1 VDRFEQR
8 VHGRLMARIQHIT
21 SAFVG
26 GELTPRLDG
35 RIDVKKYAQGLR
47 LCENFQVL
55 PHGGARKRS
64 GFSFVTAQKSATD
77 DVIMVPFQY
86 NVEQAYVLMFG
97 PGYVWFFKDRG
108 VITQSPVSVSAITQ
122 ANPGAVTTSVAH
134 GLTTGD
140 RVVLLAVSGMSEL
153 NNRQFVVTV
162 TGPTTFTLGVDTSG
176 YDAYAAGGTVNAI
189 VELATTY
196 TAEDLPELAFAQ
208 TNDVLYIA
216 HRAHPLRKI
225 SRLSHTSWTLSEP
238 SITPGPFRSINADRD
253 RSITCSNFSTSATAY
268 NTYAVG
274 TTFTMTSST
283 SIFDAS
289 HVGALFKLSEEGGA
303 TGIDSAPVG
312 DSTKLAQV
320 GMIYT
325 SGGNVYGIAAV
336 SDAQAYWGFFNRVPE
351 HDSGTVRVRGW
362 GMGGGS
368 MIEKWFDSAYLH
380 PTYCVVRVTGY
391 ISSTQVTAE
400 IVRYHLPRSIVDNG
414 TTYWHEGAWSAYRG
428 YPRAI
433 AFYEQRLFLAGSE
446 SDPTVLW
453 GSRSGSYEDFEDGPD
468 DDDAIVYRINAG
480 SADVVRWLMSG
491 RVLTAGTSMGEF
503 AISASNQNEA
513 LTPKNFKAAP
523 QTTYGTSKCPPVRFN
538 QSVLYPQ
545 RAGSTENAALKVRE
559 FSYSFQADAFDS
571 VDLTVFSEHIT
582 ATGIDRMAFQTEP
595 DSLIWARRLDG
606 LAIACTYER
615 AQEVVAWHRHSLGG
629 TGSEFKTIA
638 AIPGSSGDE
647 VWASAKILLG
657 AELDIDDETGES
669 ILDEAGD
676 LLLDEAT
683 ETARYVVVSNA
694 PFRDDGDKVDAK
706 LLDFMLTYQ
715 GDATTT
721 ISGLHHL
728 RGLEVKVLNEGAVE
742 THTVDDDGRVTLAVA
757 TTKAHVGLPYTA
769 ILETQDLEGGAQAGT
784 AQSRVK
790 RISQIY
796 VRLLNS
802 LGGSYG
808 PDANTQQT
816 IYYRTGADVHGSSV
830 PLFSGLKELDFK
842 AGFERFARVR
852 IEHTDP
858 LPFHVG
864 GIVAE
869 LNTSG

>member
-1 VDRFEQR
+1 MKV
-8 VHGRLMARIQHIT
+8 QHIT

-47 LCENFQVL
+47 VCENFQIL
-55 PHGGARKRS
+55 PHGGARKRA
-64 GFSFVTAQKSATD
+64 GFSFVTQQKSATD

-86 NVEQAYVLMFG
+86 NVEQAYMFMFG

-108 VITQSPVSVSAITQ
+108 IITQSPVSISAITQ
-122 ANPGAVTTSVAH
+122 ANPGEVTTSAAH

-140 RVVLLAVSGMSEL
+140 RVILLAVAGMTEL
-153 NNRQFVVTV
+153 NNRQFTVTV
-162 TGPTTFTLGVDTSG
+162 TGASSFTLGVDTSS
-176 YDAYAAGGTVNAI
+176 YDAYTSGGTVNEI

-196 TAEDLPELAFAQ
+196 TADDLPELAFAQ

-225 SRLSHTSWTLSEP
+225 SRISHTSWTLSEP
-238 SITPGPFRSINADRD
+238 SITTGPFRTVNFDRNKT
-253 RSITCSNFSTSATAY
+253 ITPSAFSTAATAY
-268 NTYAVG
+268 GTYTVG
-274 TTFTMTSST
+274 TTCTLTAT
-283 SIFDAS
+283 EPVFDADM
-289 HVGALFKLSEEGGA
+289 VGALFKLSEEGGS
-303 TGIDSAPVG
+303 TGVQGAAVG
-312 DSTKLAQV
+312 DSSQTLEVGKSYTAQ
-320 GMIYT
+320 
-325 SGGNVYGIAAV
+325 GNVYGVASLKTGTAAAAD
-336 SDAQAYWGFFNRVPE
+336 SAYIDAATISWQYFTRVPE
-351 HDSGTVRVRGW
+351 HDAGTVRVRGQVS
-362 GMGGGS
+362 GTTAF
-368 MIEKWFDSAYLH
+368 FDSAFLH
-380 PTYCVVRVTGY
+380 PTYSIVRITGY
-391 ISSTQVTAE
+391 TSSTQVAAE
-400 IVRYHLPRSIVDNG
+400 IVRYQMPKSIVSAG
-414 TTYWHEGAWSAYRG
+414 TTYWEEGAWSAYRG

-433 AFYEQRLFLAGSE
+433 AFYEQRLFLGGSE

-453 GSRSGSYEDFEDGPD
+453 GSRSGSYEDFEGGSD
-468 DDDAIVYRINAG
+468 DDDAISYRINAG
-480 SADVVRWLMSG
+480 SADVIRWLMSG

-503 AISASNQNEA
+503 AVSASNQNEA

-523 QTTYGTSKCPPVRFN
+523 QTTYGTSKCPPVQFN
-538 QSVLYPQ
+538 QAVLYPQ
-545 RAGSTENAALKVRE
+545 RSGSTENAALKVRE
-559 FSYSFQADAFDS
+559 FSYSFQSDAFDS

-595 DSLIWARRLDG
+595 DSMIWARRLDG
-606 LAIACTYER
+606 VAIACTYER

-629 TGSEFKTIA
+629 TGSEFKTLC
-638 AIPGSSGDE
+638 AIPGADGDE
-647 VWASAKILLG
+647 LWASTKILLG
-657 AELDIDDETGES
+657 VEIDIDT
-669 ILDEAGD
+669 EAGASIAEENGS

-683 ETARYVVVSNA
+683 ETARYVIVSNA

-706 LLDFMLTYQ
+706 MLDFMLTYD
-715 GDATTT
+715 GAATTT

-742 THTVDDDGRVTLAVA
+742 THTVDTDGRVTLTVA

-796 VRLLNS
+796 LRLLNS

-808 PDANTQQT
+808 PDASTQQT
-816 IYYRTGADVHGSSV
+816 IYYRTGADVHGSSP
-830 PLFSGLKELDFK
+830 PLYSGMKELDFK

-852 IEHTDP
+852 IEHADP

-869 LNTSG
+869 LSVNG

>member
-1 VDRFEQR
+1 MGHRFELR
-8 VHGRLMARIQHIT
+8 VHGRLMAKVQHIT

-47 LCENFQVL
+47 HCENFQIL

-77 DVIMVPFQY
+77 DVIMVTFQY
-86 NVEQAYVLMFG
+86 NVEQAYMLMFG

-108 VITQSPVSVSAITQ
+108 IITQSPVAVSAITQ
-122 ANPGAVTTSVAH
+122 ASPGAVTTSSAH

-140 RVVLLAVSGMSEL
+140 RVVLLAVAGMTEL
-153 NNRQFVVTV
+153 NNRQFVITV
-162 TGPTTFTLGVDTSG
+162 TGPTSFTLGIDTSG
-176 YDAYAAGGTVNAI
+176 YDAYTAGGTVNDI
-189 VELATTY
+189 VELATPY
-196 TAEDLPELAFAQ
+196 TANDLAELAFSQ

-238 SITPGPFRSINADRD
+238 RLTTGPFRSINADRD
-253 RSITCSNFSTSATAY
+253 RRITVSGFSTAATAY
-268 NTYAVG
+268 GTYAVG
-274 TTFTMTSST
+274 TTMTLT
-283 SIFDAS
+283 ATASIFDAGM
-289 HVGALFKLSEEGGA
+289 VGGLFKLAEEGGS
-303 TGIDSAPVG
+303 TGIASAPVG
-312 DSTKLAQV
+312 DSTKNIEV
-320 GMIYT
+320 GFVYT
-325 SGGNVYGIAAV
+325 TGGNAYGIAAKTAPV
-336 SDAQAYWGFFNRVPE
+336 QTWAGYGRVPE
-351 HDSGTVRVRGW
+351 HDAGIVRVNHTDGTNH
-362 GMGGGS
+362 
-368 MIEKWFDSAYLH
+368 FDSAFLH
-380 PTYCVVRVTGY
+380 PTYCVVQVTGY
-391 ISSTQVTAE
+391 TSATEITAE
-400 IVRYHLPRSIVDNG
+400 IVRYQMPASIATAG
-414 TTYWHEGAWSAYRG
+414 TSFWYEGAWSDYRG
-428 YPRAI
+428 YPRAL
-433 AFYEQRLFLAGSE
+433 ALYEQRLFLAGSE

-468 DDDAIVYRINAG
+468 DDDAILYRINAG

-503 AISASNQNEA
+503 AVSASNQNEA

-523 QTTYGTSKCPPVRFN
+523 QTTYGTSRCPPVRFN

-545 RAGSTENAALKVRE
+545 RAGSTDNAALKVRE

-657 AELDIDDETGES
+657 DELDIDDETGES

-742 THTVDDDGRVTLAVA
+742 THTVDEDGRVTLAVA

-796 VRLLNS
+796 LRLLNS

-808 PDANTQQT
+808 PDADTQQT

-852 IEHTDP
+852 IEHADP

-869 LNTSG
+869 LNVQG